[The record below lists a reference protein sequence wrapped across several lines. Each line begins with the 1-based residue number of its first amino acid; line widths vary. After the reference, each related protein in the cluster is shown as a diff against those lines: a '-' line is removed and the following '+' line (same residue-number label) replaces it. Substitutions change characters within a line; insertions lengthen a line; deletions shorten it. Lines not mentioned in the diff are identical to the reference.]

1 MRPKFNAGKPRL
13 SLLGCRAP
21 VKKLLDYIHSLWRRL
36 LELRDTPHAIAGGV
50 GIGVFY
56 GFTPL
61 FGIKTLLSLGT
72 AWLARCSKLAAV
84 ITVSLHDVVAPLWPV
99 LLRVEY
105 QIGFWILSHPHR
117 LPPKLKIHDT
127 KLSEMF
133 HWAAFH
139 KIGLPMLIGS
149 LVIAVPSALI
159 CYTITYWIMRRRTTH
174 QLPPTS

>member
-1 MRPKFNAGKPRL
+1 LKTLLEHIRL
-13 SLLGCRAP
+13 
-21 VKKLLDYIHSLWRRL
+21 LWQRL

-105 QIGFWILSHPHR
+105 QIGFWILSNPHH
-117 LPPKLKIHDT
+117 LPQKLKIHDA

-139 KIGLPMLIGS
+139 KIGLPILIGS
-149 LVIAVPSALI
+149 IVIAVPSALV
-159 CYTITYWIMRRRTTH
+159 CYAVAYWIARRRPFRP
-174 QLPPTS
+174 LPPTS